1 MLTNVSRF
9 DIGIS
14 LRSSHDALTGVQI
27 EMPEENVNTVL
38 RCGLC
43 NKPFDK
49 SELHLLSDAKLVPT
63 NIDGAEST
71 LKRHVYYCRSRVSGS
86 KPRARSCLSCAT
98 RRTRCDNRR
107 PQCSGCMTKA
117 IECLYPLK
125 RSMREV
131 LGIQSSND
139 WPTESMNIYSPLVAD
154 SLSLENRQ
162 GASNN
167 ADIAHDD
174 ALLLPDLGSADLE
187 AQFLDW
193 DDPDVNLTEFLDA
206 QANFEPGEE
215 SSQVLSSLPSHST
228 PSIDRIVQV
237 RQELSSHNRSIP
249 RSPTRNVRS
258 LILRST
264 TGAPQRIANLILHTL
279 KSYPLMMLRHNN
291 LPPFIH
297 SGLISSNEGD
307 AQTSMEPLTNCIS
320 LVHMISNGK
329 GSRKLFWK
337 TVGTECE
344 YLCAE
349 VCISVVSGE
358 NKDER
363 LMDDLAHELDEVGTA
378 CGHAGPIH
386 LPPHQIR

>member
-14 LRSSHDALTGVQI
+14 LCNSHDALTGVQI
-27 EMPEENVNTVL
+27 EMAEEHVNAVI

-49 SELHLLSDAKLVPT
+49 SEVYLLSDAKLVPT
-63 NIDGAEST
+63 NIDGVEST
-71 LKRHVYYCRSRVSGS
+71 LKRHVYYCRSRVSGI
-86 KPRARSCLSCAT
+86 KPRARSCLLCAT
-98 RRTRCDNRR
+98 RRTRCDNRQ
-107 PQCSGCMTKA
+107 PQCSRCMTKA

-125 RSMREV
+125 RSMREEP
-131 LGIQSSND
+131 GIQRSND
-139 WPTESMNIYSPLVAD
+139 WSTESMNMYSPLVAD

-162 GASNN
+162 GAGNI
-167 ADIAHDD
+167 ADMALDD

-187 AQFLDW
+187 AQLLDW
-193 DDPDVNLTEFLDA
+193 NDPDVNLTEFLDT
-206 QANFEPGEE
+206 QANFERDEE
-215 SSQVLSSLPSHST
+215 SSQVLSSVPNHST

-237 RQELSSHNRSIP
+237 RQEFSSHNRSIP
-249 RSPTRNVRS
+249 RSPTQNVRS
-258 LILRST
+258 LILRSRIK

-297 SGLISSNEGD
+297 SGLISSNDDD
-307 AQTSMEPLTNCIS
+307 ARNLMEPLTNCIS

-344 YLCAE
+344 HLCAE

-358 NKDER
+358 KR
-363 LMDDLAHELDEVGTA
+363 
-378 CGHAGPIH
+378 
-386 LPPHQIR
+386 